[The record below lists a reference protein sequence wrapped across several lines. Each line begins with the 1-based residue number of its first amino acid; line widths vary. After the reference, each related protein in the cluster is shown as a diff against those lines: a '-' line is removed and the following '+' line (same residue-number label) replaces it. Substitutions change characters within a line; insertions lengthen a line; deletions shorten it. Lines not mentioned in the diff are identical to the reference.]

1 MESWIE
7 LLPRW
12 ALSAKTRNG
21 RRSARAHSDLSRGVN
36 VDYRNG
42 FFVCGGCMWSS
53 LAPPSQEQDPAP
65 GLAPRSGH
73 STHGNLK

>member
-42 FFVCGGCMWSS
+42 FFVWRLWSF
-53 LAPPSQEQDPAP
+53 LAPPSQEQDPGP
-65 GLAPRSGH
+65 SSGPR
-73 STHGNLK
+73 TEIWTQDTEI